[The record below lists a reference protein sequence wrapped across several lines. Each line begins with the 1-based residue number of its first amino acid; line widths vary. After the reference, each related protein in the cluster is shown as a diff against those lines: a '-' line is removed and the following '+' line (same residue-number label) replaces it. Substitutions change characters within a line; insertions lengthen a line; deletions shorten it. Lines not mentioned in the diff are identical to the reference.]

1 MVEYFVCNEEI
12 CVRFTVGPCLNDE
25 AQKIFLGGVEM
36 YMLAAGFENLQVV
49 SYSSMMQVEEIN
61 LIRKINKKNK

>member
-1 MVEYFVCNEEI
+1 
-12 CVRFTVGPCLNDE
+12 VGPCLNDE

-36 YMLAAGFENLQVV
+36 KL
-49 SYSSMMQVEEIN
+49 YSSMMQVEEIN